1 MEELTTPKIVDRD
14 EWERVR
20 SELLIRE
27 KSHTHAGDALAAAR
41 RRLPMTRMEPVMV
54 EGPKGSVSLRDVFED
69 RRMLLVYHFMWNKG
83 EPHHQQC
90 EGCTHSQ
97 AAMSEA
103 VCSYLA
109 ERDMTYAVFSSG
121 P

>member
-41 RRLPMTRMEPVMV
+41 RRLPMTQS
-54 EGPKGSVSLRDVFED
+54 K
-69 RRMLLVYHFMWNKG
+69 
-83 EPHHQQC
+83 
-90 EGCTHSQ
+90 
-97 AAMSEA
+97 
-103 VCSYLA
+103 
-109 ERDMTYAVFSSG
+109 
-121 P
+121 